1 MKKVEEL
8 KQQTALLEQER
19 LDLQQFITSENL
31 SQNPIKVNLNI
42 CIKDSQKNSSSS
54 FFN

>member
-19 LDLQQFITSENL
+19 LDLQEFIVTSENL
-31 SQNPIKVNLNI
+31 SQNPIKV
-42 CIKDSQKNSSSS
+42 
-54 FFN
+54 